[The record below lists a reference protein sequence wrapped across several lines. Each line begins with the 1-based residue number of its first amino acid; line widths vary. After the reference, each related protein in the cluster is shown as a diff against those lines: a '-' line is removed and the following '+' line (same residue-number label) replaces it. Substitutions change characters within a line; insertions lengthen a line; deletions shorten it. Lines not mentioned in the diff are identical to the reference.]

1 MRLIL
6 FDIDGTL
13 TRTQNGYLP
22 FNTAIRLTFGVDGD
36 IRTVLP
42 DGNTDPKIVE
52 EIFAKQNIHMSFT
65 ENHWQRFAVHL
76 SGAYESALAAGTTSV
91 RALPGV
97 ENLLAALEQ
106 TRSFGQGVVTGN
118 LETGAAIKLR
128 AAGINSYFSFGA
140 YASDSA
146 HRPDLPKIALQRWLA
161 RTGRAVEAEACVV
174 VGDTPKD
181 LLAARH
187 NGMKCL
193 LVGTGRYPLEELQY
207 LNPDACL
214 ADLTATDEVID
225 ILNRI

>member
-13 TRTQNGYLP
+13 TRTRNGYVP
-22 FNTAIRLTFGVDGD
+22 FNAAIQQTFGVSGD

-42 DGNTDPKIVE
+42 DGNTDPKIVA
-52 EIFAKQNIHMSFT
+52 EIFAKQNVHVNFT
-65 ENHWQRFAVHL
+65 QDDWRRFATHL
-76 SGAYESALAAGTTSV
+76 SGAYASALAAGTTSV

-97 ENLLAALEQ
+97 ASLLSALGQAA
-106 TRSFGQGVVTGN
+106 SFGLGVVTGN
-118 LETGAAIKLR
+118 LKTGAAIKLR
-128 AAGINSYFSFGA
+128 TAGLDSHFSFGA

-146 HRPDLPKIALQRWLA
+146 HRPDLPKIAQQRWQ
-161 RTGRAVEAEACVV
+161 TFSGRAIASDACVI

-193 LVGTGRYPLEELQY
+193 LVGTGRYPVEELQY
-207 LNPDACL
+207 LQPDACL
-214 ADLTATDEVID
+214 PDLTATDEVID
-225 ILNRI
+225 ILSKI

>member
-13 TRTQNGYLP
+13 ARTQNGYLP
-22 FNTAIRLTFGVDGD
+22 FNQAILETFGVGGD

-52 EIFAKQNIHMSFT
+52 EIFAKQNIQVVFT
-65 ENHWQRFAVHL
+65 EGHWRRFSVHL
-76 SGAYESALAAGTTSV
+76 SEAYANALAAGTTRV

-97 ENLLAALEQ
+97 EPLLDALCRAG
-106 TRSFGQGVVTGN
+106 TFGQGIVTGN
-118 LETGAAIKLR
+118 LKTGAAIKLR
-128 AAGINSYFSFGA
+128 AAGLDCFFSFGA

-146 HRPDLPKIALQRWLA
+146 HRPDLPMIAQRRWQA
-161 RTGRAVEAEACVV
+161 FTGRAIEAGNCII

-181 LLAARH
+181 LAAARH
-187 NGMKCL
+187 NRMKCL
-193 LVGTGRYPLEELQY
+193 LVGTGRYPVEELQY
-207 LNPDACL
+207 AEPDACL
-214 ADLTATDEVID
+214 ADLTDTEQVMD

>member
-13 TRTQNGYLP
+13 TRTQNGHLP
-22 FNTAIRLTFGVDGD
+22 FNAAIRQTFGVDGD

-52 EIFAKQNIHMSFT
+52 EIFAKQNIHMNFT
-65 ENHWQRFAVHL
+65 ADDWQRFTANL
-76 SGAYESALAAGTTSV
+76 SAAYASALGVGTTSV

-97 ENLLAALEQ
+97 ATLLAALGQ
-106 TRSFGQGVVTGN
+106 SGSFGQGVVTGN
-118 LETGAAIKLR
+118 LEAGAAIKLR
-128 AAGINSYFSFGA
+128 AAGINSHFSFGA

-146 HRPDLPKIALQRWLA
+146 HRPDLPRIAQQRWQA
-161 RTGRAVEAEACVV
+161 CTAQTIDASACVI

-181 LLAARH
+181 LAAARH

-193 LVGTGRYPLEELQY
+193 LVGTGRYPVEELQY
-207 LNPDACL
+207 FKPDACL
-214 ADLTATDEVID
+214 ADLTDTAEVID
-225 ILNRI
+225 ILHNI

>member
-22 FNTAIRLTFGVDGD
+22 FNAAIRQTFGLDGD

-52 EIFAKQNIHMSFT
+52 EIFAKQNIHMNFT
-65 ENHWQRFAVHL
+65 ADDWRRFAAHL
-76 SGAYESALAAGTTSV
+76 SEAYESALSAGTTSV

-118 LETGAAIKLR
+118 LETGASIKLR
-128 AAGINSYFSFGA
+128 VAGLSRYFSFGA

-146 HRPDLPKIALQRWLA
+146 HRPDLPRIAQQRWQA
-161 RTGRAVEAEACVV
+161 FSGRAIEAGGCII

-187 NGMKCL
+187 NGMKCV
-193 LVGTGRYPLEELQY
+193 LVGTGRYPVEELQH
-207 LNPDACL
+207 LEPEACL

-225 ILNRI
+225 VLSHI